1 VERFKAGDLVR
12 VRDGTHD
19 PSMPAHRVGVIIE
32 DSASPR
38 AQTKTY
44 KILFLGTYEI
54 LQFHEMFLEHF
65 NNNTS

>member
-1 VERFKAGDLVR
+1 MPLFRPGDLVR
-12 VRDGTHD
+12 VKDGTHD
-19 PSMPAHRVGVIIE
+19 PSMPGHRVGVIIE

-44 KILFLGTYEI
+44 KILFLGTREV

-65 NNNTS
+65 NTGSN